1 MTNLS
6 RLAANLQA
14 QVNDLRDD
22 NDRLARAL
30 NHSTERLAATKA
42 HFDRHCRED
51 DERAELLT
59 AERDAALAQVEALTE
74 RRAAKQLAIA
84 DWGIGANGYDHLG
97 ELANGVCTCGG
108 GTCGACSL
116 YHAAKELGADRD
128 HHRETLRRVYRE
140 VAGDEDS
147 GTAVVT
153 METREPWLFEATK

>member
-30 NHSTERLAATKA
+30 THSTERLAALRA
-42 HFDRHCRED
+42 RHHHHCQND

-59 AERDAALAQVEALTE
+59 AE
-74 RRAAKQLAIA
+74 
-84 DWGIGANGYDHLG
+84 
-97 ELANGVCTCGG
+97 
-108 GTCGACSL
+108 
-116 YHAAKELGADRD
+116 RD